1 MENYTQ
7 AVIIDA
13 IQRTLHGDA
22 DAYGIIVRAYMNKLA
37 VTARYFCGSDAYAE
51 DLVQETFIDGY
62 LRLYTL
68 REPEKIEHWLTRIL
82 KNKAINYLT
91 RTNFPDSDEVL
102 DTLTDRDTPE
112 STFIKADEHSRLI
125 RLLDSLSPAL
135 RETARLYFLDQ
146 LSELEVA
153 DRQGLPVGTV
163 KRRIHDARILLK
175 KEKER
180 MKENTPIL
188 NDSFAEELSL
198 KIKELADYTR
208 IYNSPKGFDSAYTN
222 VKKLISGLSYK
233 DDVREYEL
241 ESAKIATNVDPDKYT
256 ADALAVYRKHG
267 ELYRAS
273 SLLRRNVYAWG
284 CDLRTQINYT
294 FDVVI
299 PELSAY
305 PESPDKHFALAEHLL
320 HLTQCF
326 EFNDPGEVT
335 EAKRYWALAYEEM
348 QKAGTKVNFLYALM
362 LACREALELIE
373 SGKSNDFTNASM
385 QLWSFGDGII
395 CNARHRI
402 GYRYNDLLQRFYS
415 HIFND
420 YRFGN
425 MSFLPKKD
433 GFEAGEGLDEGDEIL
448 QVDKDDG
455 WSRKFTVIS
464 TNETVE
470 TPAGTFHGCLHF
482 SSAAIDPNGNC
493 ELEYHEYFKHGV
505 GLVLHVSNNPC
516 ESKVLSSYE
525 IAGGDGILPVAEG
538 NVWQYVTVDAPDWL
552 DEINTI
558 SVVAVGDEYYSGE
571 RMAALSFVTRYS
583 LKKESSELSSKEM
596 FTQASGSCDECRY
609 EDALDKCKEVVILND
624 SRDSVDAAL
633 FMIPHIEER
642 ISHQKLDWRYMPSS
656 VQTGLIV
663 KTEKGYG
670 FGYDDEPFTFGLTLG
685 SFGTRHEENRIFG
698 AKPWRYA
705 QYFSDTLWD
714 KRWVPG
720 YKETYPYDDYEDAAP
735 TVSVEEGGTVETP
748 AGTFENTVKV
758 TFECGDLDHESCY
771 GYYFYNHTGR
781 GRKVFWFAPGVGI
794 VRFRADWG
802 RHINTDTLLTA
813 YKVIAKDN
821 EMMPFHVGNYWCYDE
836 QRLTAENYI
845 ARMEYKILSGTSERF
860 IFGACQTFA
869 FKGTVEEYDAFKESL
884 K

>member
-305 PESPDKHFALAEHLL
+305 PESPDKHFELAEHLL

-362 LACREALELIE
+362 LACREALELTE

-395 CNARHRI
+395 CNSRHRI
-402 GYRYNDLLQRFYS
+402 GYRYNDLVQRFFSY
-415 HIFND
+415 IFND

-433 GFEAGEGLDEGDEIL
+433 GFDAGEGLVPGDEML

-455 WSRKFTVIS
+455 WTRKFTVIS
-464 TNETVE
+464 TDETVE
-470 TPAGTFHGCLHF
+470 TPAGTFEGCLHF
-482 SSAAIDPNGNC
+482 SSVACDPDGKS
-493 ELEYHEYFKHGV
+493 ELEHHEYYKRGV

-583 LKKESSELSSKEM
+583 LKKESSELSSKEL
-596 FTQASGSCDECRY
+596 FTQASGLCDECKY
-609 EDALDKCKEVVILND
+609 TEALDKCKEVVILND

-633 FMIPHIEER
+633 FVIPHLEER
-642 ISHQKLDWRYMPSS
+642 IAHQKLDWRYMPSS

-670 FGYDDEPFTFGLTLG
+670 NCYDDEPFTFGLTLG

-714 KRWVPG
+714 ERWVPG